1 MQRETEANRAKGR
14 CLSSFASLDRPLVAR
29 ESFPFFFTASCRRMQ
44 PIFSRSLEL
53 NVRGP
58 IHTCKRS
65 FSRYAI
71 VTRFHVTAMKM
82 KKKKKKNRTSTCTD
96 RCFIPSLPQ
105 PLSVSFFFRGS
116 RQVRTTRSV
125 ETVDALPSFVLCAVA
140 SICNVRARVKSR
152 FAELGFIG
160 EWSSRLL
167 TALVSKDFECSTL
180 DTAGDFLSH
189 K

>member
-1 MQRETEANRAKGR
+1 MPFLFCITRSATRGQGILSLFLHRFLPTHATDLFTLARIKRPRAYSHVQTFVFTLRDRYTISRNRN
-14 CLSSFASLDRPLVAR
+14 
-29 ESFPFFFTASCRRMQ
+29 EN
-44 PIFSRSLEL
+44 EE
-53 NVRGP
+53 
-58 IHTCKRS
+58 
-65 FSRYAI
+65 
-71 VTRFHVTAMKM
+71 
-82 KKKKKKNRTSTCTD
+82 KKKKNRTSTCTD